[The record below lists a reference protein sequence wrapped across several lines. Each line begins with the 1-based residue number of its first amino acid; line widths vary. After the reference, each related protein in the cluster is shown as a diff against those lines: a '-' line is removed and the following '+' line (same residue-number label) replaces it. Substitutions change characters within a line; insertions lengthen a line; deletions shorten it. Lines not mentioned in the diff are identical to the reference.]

1 MSERLSQHIDNTI
14 VQNSKYLSVCRA
26 LTELAIAKQLKKAV
40 FSKPSDLSG
49 GLLKV
54 VLTPKFISGKIML
67 QAESFRSDNKVMHNN
82 FSLDAKAT
90 VRTVSEICA
99 LAEKFLQVNVIG
111 TNADA
116 ELRCSKSGKITVS
129 GLSKLT
135 GSIADGIVNGIAN
148 KKSVGGIAGETVRI
162 DENNRKKVY
171 ILDGSEPFLRLLGI
185 SDATG
190 RIYDKKQ
197 PKFRQINRFLEH
209 IKDIYKYLP
218 ADGELFV
225 LDLCCGKSY
234 LSFAVYHYL
243 ANILGRSVDM
253 RGVDLKADVIA
264 YCSDVAKKLGFDGLE
279 FSVGDINDYAVTKHP
294 NLVISLHACDI
305 ATDIVI
311 DKAIA
316 LAADVIL
323 STPCCHHELNHKL
336 DCEPLGFIA
345 KYSMLRQ
352 KLCDAATDSLRLMRL
367 EANGY
372 SVDAL
377 ELIDPDD
384 TPKNILLRGI
394 RKRGFDRSSARA
406 QSLREEYEK
415 TYKFLYGKNAD

>member
-1 MSERLSQHIDNTI
+1 M
-14 VQNSKYLSVCRA
+14 
-26 LTELAIAKQLKKAV
+26 TELAIAKQLKKAV
-40 FSKPSDLSG
+40 FSKPSDISD

-54 VLTPKFISGKIML
+54 VLTPKLISGKSVL
-67 QAESFRSDNKVMHNN
+67 QAESFRSDNKVIHNN
-82 FSLDAKAT
+82 FSLETKDTAAA
-90 VRTVSEICA
+90 VNEICA
-99 LAEKFLQVNVIG
+99 LAERFKQVNIIG
-111 TNADA
+111 TNAEA
-116 ELRCSKSGKITVS
+116 ELRCSKSGKISVS
-129 GLSKLT
+129 GLSKLA
-135 GSIADGIVNGIAN
+135 GSIADGSEEIVYA
-148 KKSVGGIAGETVRI
+148 
-162 DENNRKKVY
+162 DENNRKKAY
-171 ILDGSEPFLRLLGI
+171 ILDGSEPFLKLLGI
-185 SDATG
+185 SDTTG

-209 IKDIYKYLP
+209 IRDIYKYLP
-218 ADGELFV
+218 ANGELFV

-243 ANILGRSVDM
+243 VNILGRSVDM

-279 FSVGDINDYAVTKHP
+279 FSAVDINDYAVIKHP

-316 LAADVIL
+316 LDADVIL

-394 RKRGFDRSSARA
+394 RKRGFDKSSAKA
-406 QSLREEYEK
+406 QSLREEYQK
-415 TYKFLYGKNAD
+415 TYNFLYGKNAH

>member
-1 MSERLSQHIDNTI
+1 MSERLSQHINDTI
-14 VQNSKYLSVCRA
+14 MQNSKYLSVCRA
-26 LTELAIAKQLKKAV
+26 MTELAIAKQLKKAV
-40 FSKPSDLSG
+40 FSKPSDISD

-54 VLTPKFISGKIML
+54 VLTPKLISGKSVL
-67 QAESFRSDNKVMHNN
+67 QAESFRSDNKVIHNN
-82 FSLDAKAT
+82 FSLETKDTAAA
-90 VRTVSEICA
+90 VNEICA
-99 LAEKFLQVNVIG
+99 LAERFKQVNIIG
-111 TNADA
+111 TNAEA
-116 ELRCSKSGKITVS
+116 ELRCSKSGKISVS
-129 GLSKLT
+129 GLSKLA
-135 GSIADGIVNGIAN
+135 GSIADGSEEIVYA
-148 KKSVGGIAGETVRI
+148 
-162 DENNRKKVY
+162 DENNRKKAY
-171 ILDGSEPFLRLLGI
+171 ILDGSEPFLKLLGI
-185 SDATG
+185 SDTTG

-209 IKDIYKYLP
+209 IRDIYKYLP
-218 ADGELFV
+218 ANGELFV

-243 ANILGRSVDM
+243 VNILGRSVDM

-279 FSVGDINDYAVTKHP
+279 FSAVDINDYAVIKHP

-316 LAADVIL
+316 LDADVIL

-394 RKRGFDRSSARA
+394 RKRGFDKSSAKA
-406 QSLREEYEK
+406 QSLREEYQK
-415 TYKFLYGKNAD
+415 TYNFLYGKNAH

>member
-14 VQNSKYLSVCRA
+14 VQNSKYLSVCHA

-54 VLTPKFISGKIML
+54 VLTPKLISGKIML

-90 VRTVSEICA
+90 TRTVNEICA

-116 ELRCSKSGKITVS
+116 ELRCSKSGKITVN
-129 GLSKLT
+129 GLSKLA
-135 GSIADGIVNGIAN
+135 GSI
-148 KKSVGGIAGETVRI
+148 SGGISGGISACNEDIVRI
-162 DENNRKKVY
+162 DENNRKKAY

-185 SDATG
+185 SDVTG

-209 IKDIYKYLP
+209 IRDIYKYLP

-243 ANILGRSVDM
+243 VNILGRSVDM

-279 FSVGDINDYAVTKHP
+279 FSAGDINDYAVTKHP

-394 RKRGFDRSSARA
+394 RKQGFDRSSARA

>member
-49 GLLKV
+49 GLLKI
-54 VLTPKFISGKIML
+54 VLTPKLISGKIML

-90 VRTVSEICA
+90 ARTVNEICV

-116 ELRCSKSGKITVS
+116 ELRCSKSGKITVN
-129 GLSKLT
+129 GLSKLA
-135 GSIADGIVNGIAN
+135 GSI
-148 KKSVGGIAGETVRI
+148 SGGISACNEDIVRI
-162 DENNRKKVY
+162 DENNRKKAY

-185 SDATG
+185 SDVTG

-209 IKDIYKYLP
+209 IRDIYKYLP

-279 FSVGDINDYAVTKHP
+279 FSAGDINDYAVTKHP

-394 RKRGFDRSSARA
+394 RKQGFDRSSARA

>member
-1 MSERLSQHIDNTI
+1 
-14 VQNSKYLSVCRA
+14 
-26 LTELAIAKQLKKAV
+26 
-40 FSKPSDLSG
+40 
-49 GLLKV
+49 
-54 VLTPKFISGKIML
+54 ML

-90 VRTVSEICA
+90 ARTVNEICA

-148 KKSVGGIAGETVRI
+148 EKSVGGIAGETVRI

-171 ILDGSEPFLRLLGI
+171 ILDGSEPFLRSLGI

-279 FSVGDINDYAVTKHP
+279 FSAGDINDYAVTKHP

>member
-49 GLLKV
+49 GLLKI
-54 VLTPKFISGKIML
+54 VLTPKLISGKIML

-90 VRTVSEICA
+90 ARTVNEICV

-116 ELRCSKSGKITVS
+116 ELRCSKSGKITVN
-129 GLSKLT
+129 GLSKLA
-135 GSIADGIVNGIAN
+135 GSI
-148 KKSVGGIAGETVRI
+148 SGGISGGISACNEDIVRI
-162 DENNRKKVY
+162 DENNRKKAY

-185 SDATG
+185 SDVTG

-209 IKDIYKYLP
+209 IRDIYKYLP

-243 ANILGRSVDM
+243 VNILGRSVDM

-279 FSVGDINDYAVTKHP
+279 FSAGDINDYAVTKHP

-316 LAADVIL
+316 LDADVIL

-394 RKRGFDRSSARA
+394 RKQGFDRSSARA

>member
-1 MSERLSQHIDNTI
+1 MSERLSQHINDTI
-14 VQNSKYLSVCRA
+14 VQNPKYLSVCRA
-26 LTELAIAKQLKKAV
+26 MTELAVAKQLKKAV
-40 FSKPSDLSG
+40 FSKPSDMSG
-49 GLLKV
+49 GILKV
-54 VLTPKFISGKIML
+54 VLTPKLISGKSVL
-67 QAESFRSDNKVMHNN
+67 QAESFRSDNKVLHNN
-82 FSLDAKAT
+82 FSLEAKDTVAT
-90 VRTVSEICA
+90 VNEICT
-99 LAEKFLQVNVIG
+99 LAESFLQVNIIG
-111 TNADA
+111 TSAEA
-116 ELRCSKSGKITVS
+116 ELRCSKSGKISVS
-129 GLSKLT
+129 GLSKLAA
-135 GSIADGIVNGIAN
+135 GIADVSKEIVR
-148 KKSVGGIAGETVRI
+148 V
-162 DENNRKKVY
+162 DENNRKKAY
-171 ILDGSEPFLRLLGI
+171 ILNGSEPFLKLLGI

-209 IKDIYKYLP
+209 IRDIYKYLP

-243 ANILGRSVDM
+243 VNILGRRVDM
-253 RGVDLKADVIA
+253 RGVDLKTDVIA

-279 FSVGDINDYAVTKHP
+279 FSAGDINDYAVIKHP

-316 LAADVIL
+316 LDADVIL

-394 RKRGFDRSSARA
+394 RKRGFDKSSAKA
-406 QSLREEYEK
+406 QSLKEEYEK
-415 TYKFLYGKNAD
+415 TYKFLYGKNAN

>member
-1 MSERLSQHIDNTI
+1 
-14 VQNSKYLSVCRA
+14 
-26 LTELAIAKQLKKAV
+26 
-40 FSKPSDLSG
+40 
-49 GLLKV
+49 
-54 VLTPKFISGKIML
+54 ML

-90 VRTVSEICA
+90 ARTVNEICA

-148 KKSVGGIAGETVRI
+148 EKSVGGIAGETVRI

-225 LDLCCGKSY
+225 LDQ
-234 LSFAVYHYL
+234 
-243 ANILGRSVDM
+243 IGRAHV
-253 RGVDLKADVIA
+253 
-264 YCSDVAKKLGFDGLE
+264 
-279 FSVGDINDYAVTKHP
+279 
-294 NLVISLHACDI
+294 
-305 ATDIVI
+305 
-311 DKAIA
+311 
-316 LAADVIL
+316 
-323 STPCCHHELNHKL
+323 
-336 DCEPLGFIA
+336 
-345 KYSMLRQ
+345 
-352 KLCDAATDSLRLMRL
+352 
-367 EANGY
+367 
-372 SVDAL
+372 
-377 ELIDPDD
+377 
-384 TPKNILLRGI
+384 
-394 RKRGFDRSSARA
+394 
-406 QSLREEYEK
+406 
-415 TYKFLYGKNAD
+415 